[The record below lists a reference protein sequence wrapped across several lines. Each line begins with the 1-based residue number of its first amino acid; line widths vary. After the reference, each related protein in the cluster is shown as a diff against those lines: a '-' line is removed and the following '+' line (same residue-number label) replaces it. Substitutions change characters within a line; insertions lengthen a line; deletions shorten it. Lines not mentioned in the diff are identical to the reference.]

1 MIRTTLPLLAGAA
14 LMLGG
19 CHLLGQKHDAG
30 PHVSRDY
37 PVTAFTKLA
46 VAGAY
51 EVEVRTGSGA
61 TVHAEG
67 GQNRLDKME
76 VRVEGDTL
84 HIEPQKGM
92 HWSWGDHDKVK
103 LIVTVPALSAAEIA
117 GSGDINID
125 HVTGPAFKGSIA
137 GSGDLRL
144 ARVDTQSLELGIAG
158 SGDIK
163 AAGNAANVKYDIAGS
178 GDIDG
183 GGVVAQT
190 AAVSITGSGGVH
202 AHATGTATIQVI
214 GSGDV
219 ILTGGAKCTISKTGS
234 GDVRCS

>member
-1 MIRTTLPLLAGAA
+1 MMRTTLPLLAGAA

-19 CHLLGQKHDAG
+19 CHLLGHNHDAG
-30 PHVSRDY
+30 PRASRDY

-46 VAGAY
+46 VGGAY
-51 EVEVRTGSGA
+51 DVEVRTGAVPS
-61 TVHAEG
+61 VHADG
-67 GQNRLDKME
+67 GQNRLDAME
-76 VRVEGDTL
+76 VKVEGDTL
-84 HIEPQKGM
+84 HIESQKGV
-92 HWSWGDHDKVK
+92 HWSWGNHDAVK
-103 LIVTVPALSAAEIA
+103 LIVTVPALAGAEIA
-117 GSGDINID
+117 GSGDINVD
-125 HVTGPAFKGSIA
+125 HVAGPAFKGSVA

-144 ARVDTQSLELGIAG
+144 ARVETQSLELGIAG

-163 AAGNAANVKYDIAGS
+163 AAGTVANVRYDIAGS

-202 AHATGTATIQVI
+202 AHATGTATVQVI
-214 GSGDV
+214 GSGNV
-219 ILTGGAKCTISKTGS
+219 IITGGAKCTISKTGS

>member
-1 MIRTTLPLLAGAA
+1 MRHQ
-14 LMLGG
+14 
-19 CHLLGQKHDAG
+19 C
-30 PHVSRDY
+30 
-37 PVTAFTKLA
+37 
-46 VAGAY
+46 
-51 EVEVRTGSGA
+51 
-61 TVHAEG
+61 
-67 GQNRLDKME
+67 
-76 VRVEGDTL
+76 VRVWRRRRIESCYLFHDKSPIDALLPKQEGVGVETLAAQPQGDTL

-137 GSGDLRL
+137 GSGD
-144 ARVDTQSLELGIAG
+144 
-158 SGDIK
+158 IK

-183 GGVVAQT
+183 GDVVAQT
-190 AAVSITGSGGVH
+190 AAVSISGSGGVH